1 MCCPDFHHSHLLHHA
16 MAMITSAFLHRLA
29 ATVLLMFG
37 LRIVIAAPLLPGACP
52 ELPALAADLHELT
65 VSGVSSG
72 AYMAVQFQVAHSQL
86 VRGAGIIAGGPYD
99 CAAGSI
105 LRALTRCMSPSS
117 WAELPSVAELR
128 AHAEALALAGRIDS
142 LEHLRDDRVW
152 LLSGGK
158 DETVHTAVVERL
170 AAFYAEWLPPAAI
183 RFVKVP
189 EAAHAMISVADRE
202 ANPCSSMQAPFINRC
217 GNLDAAGEMLAQM
230 LGPLQAAGGSAR
242 GELLRF
248 DQRPFV
254 DGQAI
259 DAGLAD
265 EAYVYVPQ
273 DCRSAVCRVHVAF
286 HGCRQNAEQIGR
298 RFVEGAGYN
307 AWADHNRII
316 VLYPQ
321 TVPRRGLALGSW
333 KWVYNPSGCWD
344 WWGYSGSAYATR
356 DGLQIAAVR
365 AMLKRLAAPRQR

>member
-1 MCCPDFHHSHLLHHA
+1 MT
-16 MAMITSAFLHRLA
+16 MITAAFLRCLTA
-29 ATVLLMFG
+29 LVFLMFS
-37 LRIVIAAPLLPGACP
+37 LPVVIAAPRLPGAGSERP
-52 ELPALAADLHELT
+52 EVHTERPGMLAELPALAADLRELT

-72 AYMAVQFQVAHSQL
+72 AYMAVQFQVAYSQL

-99 CAAGSI
+99 CAEGSI

-128 AHAEALALAGRIDS
+128 AHAEALARADRIDS

-189 EAAHAMISVADRE
+189 EAAHAMISVADRK
-202 ANPCSSMQAPFINRC
+202 ANACSSMQALFINRC
-217 GNLDAAGEMLAQM
+217 DNLDAAGEMLAQM
-230 LGPLQAAGGSAR
+230 LGPLQAAGGTAR
-242 GELLRF
+242 GEVMRF
-248 DQRPFV
+248 DQRPFG

-265 EAYVYVPQ
+265 EA
-273 DCRSAVCRVHVAF
+273 
-286 HGCRQNAEQIGR
+286 
-298 RFVEGAGYN
+298 
-307 AWADHNRII
+307 
-316 VLYPQ
+316 
-321 TVPRRGLALGSW
+321 
-333 KWVYNPSGCWD
+333 
-344 WWGYSGSAYATR
+344 
-356 DGLQIAAVR
+356 
-365 AMLKRLAAPRQR
+365 